1 MEQLKN
7 EKTTQEALPS
17 DSAND
22 NSYVFLYWDD
32 PGDSHVHVDKQVSPC
47 AAHAR
52 ETEWAE
58 QEEELNKRIDIIGQ
72 NGNTGEHYGLDGQGV

>member
-32 PGDSHVHVDKQVSPC
+32 LGDSHDHVDKQVSPC
-47 AAHAR
+47 ASHAR

-58 QEEELNKRIDIIGQ
+58 QWNKRINIIKK
-72 NGNTGEHYGLDGQGV
+72 NGNTDEPPELDRQGV